1 MLRFSDKLVER
12 PTDLRKAVIL
22 TVTVYCSEK
31 TQIKVSNNKKK
42 KIKKNKVSNRKRHK
56 GKDPGD
62 TRPRLPIVL
71 SQWSHA
77 NKYLILPIAM

>member
-31 TQIKVSNNKKK
+31 TQI
-42 KIKKNKVSNRKRHK
+42 KVSNRKRHK

>member
-31 TQIKVSNNKKK
+31 TQIKVSN
-42 KIKKNKVSNRKRHK
+42 RKRHK

-62 TRPRLPIVL
+62 TRLRLPIVL

>member
-42 KIKKNKVSNRKRHK
+42 K
-56 GKDPGD
+56 
-62 TRPRLPIVL
+62 
-71 SQWSHA
+71 
-77 NKYLILPIAM
+77 

>member
-12 PTDLRKAVIL
+12 PTDLRKAVVL

-31 TQIKVSNNKKK
+31 T
-42 KIKKNKVSNRKRHK
+42 KIKVSNRKRHK

-62 TRPRLPIVL
+62 TRPKLPIVL

-77 NKYLILPIAM
+77 NKCLILPIAM